1 MNHDQR
7 EGFSELLALAGE
19 DLRFEEKTVRALIR
33 SERQERAAFDL
44 SAGDD
49 AMVSIAFFASALE
62 RAPELGEHL
71 ADANGYAYR
80 LTQRLSKPGALILRY
95 LAQLS

>member
-1 MNHDQR
+1 MKTDQL
-7 EGFSELLALAGE
+7 EGFTELLAIAGE
-19 DLRFEEKTVRALIR
+19 DLRFEEKTFRALIR
-33 SERQERAAFDL
+33 SEPQERADFDL

-49 AMVSIAFFASALE
+49 TTVSIAFFASALN

-95 LAQLS
+95 LAQIS